1 MEAARFREIQ
11 RDIPGHFGNPEGIAA
26 DGDLDF
32 DQKTALLKQWE
43 FDLRQMMVAS
53 EENMTDDTA
62 NQGQVAETLRHVR
75 RILSAFERVDPALSK
90 EAGGTAKAGGQIA
103 K

>member
-11 RDIPGHFGNPEGIAA
+11 KDIPGHFGNPDGIAA
-26 DGDLDF
+26 DMDLDF
-32 DQKTALLKQWE
+32 DQKAALLKQWE

-53 EENMTDDTA
+53 EENMTDETA
-62 NQGQVAETLRHVR
+62 KQGQVAEMLRNVR
-75 RILSAFERVDPALSK
+75 RILSAFERVDPALQR
-90 EAGGTAKAGGQIA
+90 EAGGAAKAGGQIA